1 MVDDL
6 PPPDDVYDEKRQR
19 EVLVKVAR
27 ELSARRLTAPAIFIL
42 ESAMPLTYLASQALV
57 MLQPFVQFI
66 IGTEDYQ
73 VFAAALENREN
84 IEWLIQQLEQ
94 AEEAPPANP

>member
-19 EVLVKVAR
+19 EVLAKVAR

-66 IGTEDYQ
+66 IGTKDYQ
-73 VFAAALENREN
+73 VFAAALEHREN
-84 IEWLIQQLEQ
+84 VEWLIQQLEQ
-94 AEEAPPANP
+94 AEEAPPAKL